1 VHFRSIDLKEH
12 HMTDPQRTLI
22 AVLLDRSGSMET
34 VKSDTEG
41 GFNAFID
48 SQRGEPGEAVVTL
61 AQFDYEYDVV
71 YANKPIAEVP
81 RLELQP
87 RGATALYDSLGRL
100 ITDVGAELAA
110 LPEQARPGNVIVVVF
125 TDGHENSSREW
136 THEAITAAIKRQE
149 AEFAWDFLFLGA
161 NMDAVAVGTAL
172 GFSSDKSMTWSSDDG
187 GAVNAMASTSAYV
200 SRRRAA
206 PAGAAVAGF
215 SEDDR
220 REASGRKQK

>member
-1 VHFRSIDLKEH
+1 
-12 HMTDPQRTLI
+12 
-22 AVLLDRSGSMET
+22 
-34 VKSDTEG
+34 
-41 GFNAFID
+41 
-48 SQRGEPGEAVVTL
+48 VTL
-61 AQFDYEYDVV
+61 AQFDTEYDVV
-71 YANKPIAEVP
+71 YANKSIAVVP

-87 RGATALYDSLGRL
+87 RGGTALYDSLGRL

-149 AEFAWDFLFLGA
+149 TEFAWDFLFLGA

-172 GFSSDKSMTWSSDDG
+172 GFSSDKSMTWSSEDG
-187 GAVNAMASTSAYV
+187 GAVSAMASTSAYV
-200 SRRRAA
+200 SRKRAA
-206 PAGAAVAGF
+206 PTGAAVAGF